1 MNYIDSIKNILGLS
15 KKDSTYLNAV
25 FPHLGNNVIWTAPT
39 TQNFIEKG
47 LYLNSDLYSIINLII
62 NKVAAAPIIVYEV
75 KDEKALKYYK
85 SMSGSGANSGAKWN
99 AEKMRT
105 KALEEVSIPELE
117 RLFKKPNEFQTWDN
131 WIKEIA
137 AFRLITGNA
146 YMYGSRRGGQE
157 NSPIIG
163 LYSLPAQYMEIISG
177 GLNQPIKE
185 YRLTYNGYDKIDANN
200 VGHIKNINLSYQA
213 GTGNHLYGA
222 SPLRSAVRDLTTSN
236 DGKQAL
242 LSMLQN
248 MGARG
253 ILTGDGSVN
262 ITREQAQ
269 GLKEDYANNYQGS
282 SKAGDVIITPAKMS
296 WVQMGMNAVDM
307 SIIDTQKVILRSM
320 CRVYGVDAKLL
331 GDTEASTFNNVETA
345 YKALINN
352 VVRPLHIEIRD
363 VLNNW
368 LLPSFG
374 NKNLFVD
381 FDYMAYPEMQDDMD
395 KLVAQLSAA
404 WWLTPNEKRAAMNYG
419 EYDNE
424 VLNQPFIPQGLMTLD
439 EFTVQ
444 PVEDIADAGDYTKPT
459 PQEPTPEEPE
469 EEDEINEEED
479 AETNP

>member
-1 MNYIDSIKNILGLS
+1 LNEFFILLPYFYKKRNGMNYIDRIKAALGFNQ
-15 KKDSTYLNAV
+15 KDSTYLNAV
-25 FPHLGNNVIWTAPT
+25 FPYLGNNVIWTAPT

-47 LYLNSDLYSIINLII
+47 LYLNSDLYAIINLII
-62 NKVAAAPIIVYEV
+62 NKVSTAPIVVYEV
-75 KDEKALKYYK
+75 KDQKALKYYK
-85 SMSGSGANSGAKWN
+85 SMSKSFDNSGAKFQ
-99 AEKMRT
+99 AERLKT
-105 KALEEVSIPELE
+105 KALEEVSIPELD

-131 WIKEIA
+131 LLKEIA

-146 YMYGSRRGGQE
+146 YFYGARRGD
-157 NSPIIG
+157 NLTAPIIG

-185 YRLTYNGYDKIDANN
+185 YRLTYNGYDRIDAANI
-200 VGHIKNINLSYQA
+200 GHLKNINLSYQA
-213 GTGNHLYGA
+213 GTANHLYGA

-253 ILTGDGSVN
+253 ILTGDGTVN

-269 GLKEDYANNYQGS
+269 GLKEDYASNYQGAN
-282 SKAGDVIITPAKMS
+282 KAGDVIITPAKLS

-307 SIIDTQKVILRSM
+307 SIIDTQKVILRSL

-331 GDTEASTFNNVETA
+331 GDTEASTFNNTETA

-368 LLPSFG
+368 LLASYG
-374 NKNLFVD
+374 NKNLFLD

-395 KLVAQLSAA
+395 KLVSQLSAA

-419 EYDNE
+419 EYENTLME
-424 VLNQPFIPQGLMTLD
+424 QPFIPQGLMTLA
-439 EFTVQ
+439 EFSAQ
-444 PVEDIADAGDYTKPT
+444 PVDDLENLGDYA
-459 PQEPTPEEPE
+459 Q
-469 EEDEINEEED
+469 
-479 AETNP
+479 TNP

>member
-1 MNYIDSIKNILGLS
+1 MNYIDLLKSKLGLS
-15 KKDSTYLNAV
+15 KKDNTYLNAV
-25 FPHLGNNVIWTAPT
+25 FPYLGNNVIWTAPT

-47 LYLNSDLYSIINLII
+47 LYLNSDLYSIISLII
-62 NKVAAAPIIVYEV
+62 NKLAAAPIVTYEI
-75 KDEKALKYYK
+75 KDEKAFKYYK
-85 SMSGSGANSGAKWN
+85 AMSSGTTSGAKYN
-99 AEKMRT
+99 TEKLRK
-105 KALEEVSIPELE
+105 KAMEEVSIPELD
-117 RLFKKPNEFQTWDN
+117 RILKKPNEFQSWDHF
-131 WIKEIA
+131 IKEVA

-146 YMYGSRRGGQE
+146 YMYGSRRGDQP
-157 NSPIIG
+157 NAPIIG

-185 YRLTYNGYDKIDANN
+185 YRLTYNGYDRIDAKN
-200 VGHIKNINLSYQA
+200 VGHVKNINLSYQA

-253 ILTGDGSVN
+253 ILTGDGTVN

-269 GLKEDYANNYQGS
+269 GLKEDYANNYQGAN
-282 SKAGDVIITPAKMS
+282 KAGDVIITPAKLS
-296 WVQMGMNAVDM
+296 WIQMGMNAVDM
-307 SIIDTQKVILRSM
+307 SIIDTQKVILRSL

-368 LLPSFG
+368 LLPSYG
-374 NKNLFVD
+374 QKNLFID

-395 KLVAQLSAA
+395 KLVTQLSAA
-404 WWLTPNEKRAAMNYG
+404 WWLTPNEKRAAMSYG
-419 EYDNE
+419 NFEDS
-424 VLNQPFIPQGLMTLD
+424 VMDQPFIPQGLMTLD
-439 EFTVQ
+439 EYKSE
-444 PVEDIADAGDYTKPT
+444 PIEPLNNIGDYGTT
-459 PQEPTPEEPE
+459 DT
-469 EEDEINEEED
+469 
-479 AETNP
+479 

>member
-1 MNYIDSIKNILGLS
+1 MNYIDRLKSLVGIS
-15 KKDSTYLNAV
+15 KKDATYLNAV
-25 FPHLGNNVIWTAPT
+25 FPYLGNNVIWTAPT

-62 NKVAAAPIIVYEV
+62 NKLSSAPIVTYEV
-75 KDEKALKYYK
+75 KDQKALNYYK
-85 SMSGSGANSGAKWN
+85 SMSASMPNSGSKWS
-99 AEKMRT
+99 AEKLKT
-105 KALEEVSIPELE
+105 KALEEVSIPELD
-117 RLFKKPNEFQTWDN
+117 RLLKKPNEFQTWDN
-131 WIKEIA
+131 WIKEVA

-157 NSPIIG
+157 NAPIIG
-163 LYSLPAQYMEIISG
+163 LYSLPSQYMEIISG

-185 YRLTYNGYDKIDANN
+185 YRLTYNGYERIDAAN
-200 VGHIKNINLSYQA
+200 VGHLKNINLSYTA
-213 GTGNHLYGA
+213 GTANHLYGA

-269 GLKEDYANNYQGS
+269 GLKEDYAHNYQGT
-282 SKAGDVIITPAKMS
+282 SKAGDVIITPAKLS

-307 SIIDTQKVILRSM
+307 SIIDTQKVILRSL

-352 VVRPLHIEIRD
+352 VVRPLHVEIRD

-368 LLPSFG
+368 LLPSYG
-374 NKNLFVD
+374 NKNLFLD

-395 KLVAQLSAA
+395 KLVTQLSAA

-419 EYDNE
+419 EFENE
-424 VLNQPFIPQGLMTLD
+424 LMDKPFIPQGLMTLD
-439 EFTVQ
+439 EYGAAPIDNIDNV
-444 PVEDIADAGDYTKPT
+444 GDY
-459 PQEPTPEEPE
+459 
-469 EEDEINEEED
+469 
-479 AETNP
+479 AETNA